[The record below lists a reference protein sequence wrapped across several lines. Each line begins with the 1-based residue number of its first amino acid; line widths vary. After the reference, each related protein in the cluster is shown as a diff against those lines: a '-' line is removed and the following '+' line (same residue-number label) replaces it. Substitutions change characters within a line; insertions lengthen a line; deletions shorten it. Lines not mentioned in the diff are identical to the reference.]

1 MTPTPAYNIS
11 AFAAL
16 AGVST
21 RTLRYYD
28 RIGLLRPAQVTAAGY
43 RVYGAAEVDRLQ
55 QILFYRELEVSLAE
69 IAALLARP
77 DFDRRTALRAHI
89 SALKARKQRLQL
101 LIDTA
106 EKSLAATKGEST
118 MTDNEKFEGFK
129 QELIDRNEAQ
139 YGSETR
145 AAYGD
150 EAIDASNKKLKN
162 MPAAE
167 FSEMQQQ
174 EKEIL
179 ARLAAAVAAG
189 QSPDSDEGRAIATLH
204 HRWLCHHMHACP
216 PATHKG
222 LAALYVQDTRFTA
235 YYDKA
240 RPGCAAFLHDAVLA
254 LYR

>member
-1 MTPTPAYNIS
+1 MAPTYNIS

-28 RIGLLRPAQVTAAGY
+28 RIGLLHPAQVTAAGY

-55 QILFYRELEVSLAE
+55 QILFYRALEVPLAD

-77 DFDRRTALRAHI
+77 DFDRRTALSAHI
-89 SALKARKQRLQL
+89 NALQARKQHLQL

-106 EKSLAATKGEST
+106 QKSLAAMKGEST
-118 MTDNEKFEGFK
+118 MTDNEKFKGFK
-129 QELIDRNEAQ
+129 QELINRNEAQ
-139 YGSETR
+139 YGNETR

-150 EAIDASNKKLKN
+150 AAVEAANKKLKD

-167 FSEMQQQ
+167 FNEMQLQ
-174 EKEIL
+174 EEEIL
-179 ARLAAAVAAG
+179 TRLAAAVAAG
-189 QSPDSDEGRAIATLH
+189 QSPDGDEGRAIATLH

-222 LAALYVQDTRFTA
+222 LAALYVQDERFTA

-240 RPGCAAFLHDAVLA
+240 QPGCAAFLHDAVLA

>member
-1 MTPTPAYNIS
+1 MAPTYNIS

-28 RIGLLRPAQVTAAGY
+28 RIGLLHPAQVTAAGY

-55 QILFYRELEVSLAE
+55 QILFYRALEVPLAD

-77 DFDRRTALRAHI
+77 DFDRRNALRAHI
-89 SALKARKQRLQL
+89 SALQARKQRLQL

-106 EKSLAATKGEST
+106 QKSLAATKGEST

-139 YGSETR
+139 YGSEAR
-145 AAYGD
+145 AAYGS
-150 EAIDASNKKLKN
+150 EAIDASNQQFKN

-167 FSEMQQQ
+167 FNEMQLQ
-174 EKEIL
+174 EEEIL
-179 ARLAAAVAAG
+179 TRLAAAVAAG
-189 QSPDSDEGRAIATLH
+189 QSPDGDEGRAIATLH
-204 HRWLCHHMHACP
+204 HRWLCHHMQACP

-222 LAALYVQDTRFTA
+222 LAALYVQDERFTA

-240 RPGCAAFLHDAVLA
+240 QPGCAAFLHDAVLA

>member
-1 MTPTPAYNIS
+1 MTQPTYNIS

-28 RIGLLRPAQVTAAGY
+28 RIGLLHPAQVSAAGY
-43 RVYGAAEVDRLQ
+43 RVYGTAEVDRLQ
-55 QILFYRELEVSLAE
+55 QILFYRELEVPLAE
-69 IAALLARP
+69 IATLLARP

-89 SALKARKQRLQL
+89 CALRARKQRLQL

-150 EAIDASNKKLKN
+150 EVVDASNKKLKN
-162 MPAAE
+162 MSAAE
-167 FSEMQQQ
+167 YHEMQRQ
-174 EKEIL
+174 EEEIL
-179 ARLAAAVAAG
+179 TRLAAAVAAG
-189 QSPDSDEGRAIATLH
+189 QAPEGDEGLAIAKLH
-204 HRWLCHHMHACP
+204 HSWLCHSIHDCP

-222 LAALYVQDTRFTA
+222 IAALYVQDERFTA

-240 RPGCAAFLHDAVLA
+240 RPGCAAFLHSAVLA

>member
-55 QILFYRELEVSLAE
+55 QILFYRELEVPLVE
-69 IAALLARP
+69 ISALLARP

-150 EAIDASNKKLKN
+150 EAIDAANKKLKS

-167 FSEMQQQ
+167 FNEMQLQ

-179 ARLAAAVAAG
+179 TRLAAAVAAG
-189 QSPDSDEGRAIATLH
+189 QAPDGDEGRAIATLH
-204 HRWLCHHMHACP
+204 HSWLCHKMPACP

-222 LAALYVQDTRFTA
+222 ISALYVQDERFAA
-235 YYDKA
+235 YYDKT